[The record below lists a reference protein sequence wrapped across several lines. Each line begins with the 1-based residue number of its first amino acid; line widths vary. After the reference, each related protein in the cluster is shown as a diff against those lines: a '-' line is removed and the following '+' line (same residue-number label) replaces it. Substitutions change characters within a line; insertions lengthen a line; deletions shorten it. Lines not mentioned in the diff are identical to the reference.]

1 MALTTAQR
9 LQEARD
15 ALHALLTGQAVVKVT
30 DQSGESMTYSTANV
44 SRLRAYIKELEAELA
59 GTFVPT
65 GPIRPM
71 FC

>member
-59 GTFVPT
+59 GTFAPT